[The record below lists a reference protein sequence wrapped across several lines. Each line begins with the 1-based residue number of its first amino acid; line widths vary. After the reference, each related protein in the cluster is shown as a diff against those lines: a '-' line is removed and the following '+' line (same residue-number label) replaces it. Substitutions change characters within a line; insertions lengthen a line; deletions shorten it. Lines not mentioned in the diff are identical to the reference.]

1 MGQAYPAVK
10 FENLDQLSML
20 QVIKYDNS
28 KTYHRYCELKERY
41 NSRNFGPVDN
51 RITRE
56 AFNRG
61 LEEVGKK
68 APEHDWSRADLRD
81 CLWDILQADH
91 GADSLS
97 IGEFSRLRKV
107 TAIIPGKGLEV
118 HSELAARTGN
128 IVTLHD
134 ELKSA
139 ALKVV
144 EAYVDENN
152 LDVKYGVD
160 SDTALITAASQG
172 DDAELELYLD
182 AGCDMQTTND
192 KGYSAIA
199 SAGALSRVCC

>member
-1 MGQAYPAVK
+1 
-10 FENLDQLSML
+10 ML
-20 QVIKYDNS
+20 QVIKYDSS

-41 NSRNFGPVDN
+41 NRRNFGPVDD

-68 APEHDWSRADLRD
+68 APEHDWSRANLRD
-81 CLWDILQADH
+81 RLWDILKADPA
-91 GADSLS
+91 ADSLS
-97 IGEFSRLRKV
+97 IAEFSRLRKV
-107 TAIIPGKGLEV
+107 TALTPKKGLEV
-118 HSELAARTGN
+118 DSDLAARN

-134 ELKSA
+134 ELKTA

-199 SAGALSRVCC
+199 SAGALSRACC